1 MLYAVVDIETTGG
14 HASANGITEVAINI
28 HDGNEIT
35 ESYTTLINPG
45 RAIPA
50 YITALTG
57 IDEEMLANAPA
68 FEDVALQI
76 YQLLHGKVFVAH
88 NVNFDYSF
96 LKHHLALAGYDL
108 QCRKLCTVRMSR
120 KIFPGKVSYS
130 LGKLCNALQIPLQ
143 NRHRAAGDADATS
156 ILFNLLLEHDL
167 EGTIPEML
175 KKTSKEQV
183 LPPNLDKAAIMRL
196 PNQPGVYYFKDSKGK
211 IVYVGKAKD
220 LKKRVTSHFTGN
232 KPNRQRQDF
241 LRTIHHVDY
250 VVCGTELMALILE
263 ANEIKRLWPE
273 NNRAMKRY
281 EHKYDLYVFE
291 DQNGYLRLAIDK
303 HKKNNKALQSFNNLL
318 EGYNFL
324 NQIVDKYQLCAK
336 LCYLQKTATRCTA
349 HENGQCFGACSGIE
363 TVAVYNKRLTSA
375 LDDIQ
380 NMQPSFALVDEG
392 REHEELSCL
401 VVEKGRFYGMGYFK
415 DKNYLADGLA
425 SVKEN
430 LSTYQS
436 NSYIL
441 NLILN
446 HAEQHPQKLYKL

>member
-28 HDGNEIT
+28 HDGNQIV
-35 ESYTTLINPG
+35 ESYTTLINPKQP
-45 RAIPA
+45 IPD

-57 IDEEMLANAPA
+57 IDNAMLKDAPT
-68 FEDVALQI
+68 FPDVALQI
-76 YQLLHGKVFVAH
+76 YQLLNDKVFVAH

-96 LKHHLALAGYDL
+96 LKHHLAAVGYDL
-108 QCRKLCTVRMSR
+108 QCRKLCTVRLSR
-120 KIFPGKVSYS
+120 KLIPGKSSYS
-130 LGKLCNALQIPLQ
+130 LGKLCTALQIPIQ

-156 ILFNLLLEHDL
+156 ILFNMLLDNDL
-167 EGTIPEML
+167 EGIIPEML

-183 LPPNLDKAAIMRL
+183 LPPHLDKASILRL

-232 KPNRQRQDF
+232 TPNRQRQDF
-241 LRTIHHVDY
+241 LRTIHHVDF
-250 VVCGTELMALILE
+250 VICGTELMALILE

-291 DQNGYLRLAIDK
+291 DQNGYLRLAVDK
-303 HKKNNKALQSFNNLL
+303 HKKNNNAIQSFNSLL

-324 NQIVDKYQLCAK
+324 TQLINKYQLCAK
-336 LCYLQKTATRCTA
+336 LCYLQKTATKCYA

-363 TVAVYNKRLTSA
+363 TVAVYNKKLNAA
-375 LDDIQ
+375 LNDIQ
-380 NMQPSFALVDEG
+380 NQQPSFALVDEG
-392 REHEELSCL
+392 RKEEEFSCL
-401 VVEKGRFYGMGYFK
+401 VVENGKFYGMGYFTN
-415 DKNYLADGLA
+415 KNYLADGLA
-425 SVKEN
+425 PIKN
-430 LSTYQS
+430 DLSTYQS

-446 HAEQHPQKLYKL
+446 YAEQHPQKLYKL

>member
-28 HDGNEIT
+28 HDGNEIV
-35 ESYTTLINPG
+35 ESYTTLINPKQP
-45 RAIPA
+45 IPV

-57 IDEEMLANAPA
+57 IDDNMLSDAPT
-68 FEDVALQI
+68 FDDVALQI
-76 YQLLHGKVFVAH
+76 YQLLNDKIFVAH

-96 LKHHLALAGYDL
+96 LKHHLAAAGYDL
-108 QCRKLCTVRMSR
+108 QCKKLCTVRLSR
-120 KIFPGKVSYS
+120 KLIPGKSSYS
-130 LGKLCNALQIPLQ
+130 LGKLCTALQIPIQ

-156 ILFNLLLEHDL
+156 ILFNLLLEYDQ
-167 EGTIPEML
+167 EGIIAEML

-183 LPPNLDKAAIMRL
+183 LPPHLDKASILRL
-196 PNQPGVYYFKDSKGK
+196 PHQPGVYYFKDSKGK
-211 IVYVGKAKD
+211 IIYVGKAKD

-232 KPNRQRQDF
+232 TPNRQRQVF
-241 LRTIHHVDY
+241 LRTIHHVDH
-250 VVCGTELMALILE
+250 VICGTELMALILE

-303 HKKNNKALQSFNNLL
+303 HKKNNNAFQSFNSLL

-324 NQIVDKYQLCAK
+324 NQLVDKYQLCAK
-336 LCYLQKTATRCTA
+336 LCYLQKTATKCYA

-363 TVAVYNKRLTSA
+363 TVSVYNKKLNTA
-375 LDDIQ
+375 LADIQ
-380 NMQPSFALVDEG
+380 KQQPSFALVDEG
-392 REHEELSCL
+392 RKDNEFSCL
-401 VVEKGRFYGMGYFK
+401 VVENGKFYGMGYFT
-415 DKNYLADGLA
+415 DKNYLSDGLA
-425 SVKEN
+425 PIKN
-430 LSTYQS
+430 DLSIYQS

-446 HAEQHPQKLYKL
+446 YAEQHPQKLYKL

>member
-1 MLYAVVDIETTGG
+1 MLYAIVDIETTGG

-28 HDGNEIT
+28 HNGNQIIET
-35 ESYTTLINPG
+35 YSTLINP
-45 RAIPA
+45 RKEIPI

-57 IDEEMLANAPA
+57 IDNAMLADAPV

-76 YQLLHGKVFVAH
+76 YQLLNDKVFVAH

-96 LKHHLALAGYDL
+96 LKHHLSLAGYDL
-108 QCRKLCTVRMSR
+108 QCSKLCTVRLSR
-120 KIFPGKVSYS
+120 KLLPGKTSYS
-130 LGKLCNALQIPLQ
+130 LGKLCSALQIPIQ
-143 NRHRAAGDADATS
+143 NRHRAGGDADATS
-156 ILFNLLLEHDL
+156 ILFNMLLEADL
-167 EGTIPEML
+167 DGVIAEML

-183 LPPNLDKAAIMRL
+183 LPPHLDKKVILKL
-196 PNQPGVYYFKDSKGK
+196 PNQPGVYYFKDNKGK

-241 LRTIHHVDY
+241 LRTIYHVDY
-250 VVCGTELMALILE
+250 VICGTELMALILE

-324 NQIVDKYQLCAK
+324 NQLVDKYQLCAK
-336 LCYLQKTATRCTA
+336 LCYLQKTTTKCTA

-363 TVAVYNKRLTSA
+363 TVAIYNKRLNHA
-375 LDDIQ
+375 LSEIQ

-392 REHEELSCL
+392 RKDEEFSCL
-401 VVEKGRFYGMGYFK
+401 IVEKGKFFGMGYFT
-415 DKNYLADGLA
+415 DKNYLSDGLA
-425 SVKEN
+425 PIKEN

>member
-28 HDGNEIT
+28 HDGNQIV
-35 ESYTTLINPG
+35 ESYTTLINPKQP
-45 RAIPA
+45 IPD

-57 IDEEMLANAPA
+57 IDDGMLMDAPA
-68 FEDVALQI
+68 FDDVALQI
-76 YQLLHGKVFVAH
+76 YELLSDKVFVAH

-96 LKHHLALAGYDL
+96 LKHHLAAAGYDL
-108 QCRKLCTVRMSR
+108 QCKKLCTVRLSR
-120 KIFPGKVSYS
+120 KLIPGKSSYS
-130 LGKLCNALQIPLQ
+130 LGKLCTALQIPIQ

-156 ILFNLLLEHDL
+156 ILFNLLLEYDQ
-167 EGTIPEML
+167 EGIIAEML

-183 LPPNLDKAAIMRL
+183 LPPHLDKASILRL

-232 KPNRQRQDF
+232 TPNRQRQDF
-241 LRTIHHVDY
+241 LRTIHHVDF
-250 VVCGTELMALILE
+250 VICGTELMALILE

-303 HKKNNKALQSFNNLL
+303 HKKNNNALQSFNSLL

-324 NQIVDKYQLCAK
+324 NQLVNKYQLCAK
-336 LCYLQKTATRCTA
+336 LCYLQKTATKCYA

-363 TVAVYNKRLTSA
+363 TVAVYNKKLNAA
-375 LDDIQ
+375 LIDVQ
-380 NMQPSFALVDEG
+380 NQQPSFALVDEG
-392 REHEELSCL
+392 RKEEEFSCL
-401 VVEKGRFYGMGYFK
+401 VVENGKFYGMGYFT

-425 SVKEN
+425 PIKN
-430 LSTYQS
+430 DLSTYQS

-446 HAEQHPQKLYKL
+446 YAEQHPQKLYKL

>member
-28 HDGNEIT
+28 HDGNQIVET
-35 ESYTTLINPG
+35 YTTLINPKKE
-45 RAIPA
+45 IPA

-57 IDEEMLANAPA
+57 IDNEMLRDAPA

-76 YQLLHGKVFVAH
+76 YQLLNGKVFVAH
-88 NVNFDYSF
+88 NVNFDFSF
-96 LKHHLALAGYDL
+96 IKHHLYLAGYDL

-130 LGKLCNALQIPLQ
+130 LGKLCSALQIPIQ

-156 ILFNLLLEHDL
+156 ILFNLLLAHDV
-167 EGTIPEML
+167 EGIIAEML

-183 LPPNLDKAAIMRL
+183 LPPNLDKMAIINL
-196 PNQPGVYYFKDSKGK
+196 PNQPGVYYFKDNKGK

-232 KPNRQRQDF
+232 KPNRQRQEF

-250 VVCGTELMALILE
+250 VICGTELMALILE

-324 NQIVDKYQLCAK
+324 NQIVDKYQLCAR
-336 LCYLQKTATRCTA
+336 LCYLQKTATKCSA

-363 TVAVYNKRLTSA
+363 TVAVYNKRLAAA
-375 LDDIQ
+375 LEDIQ

-392 REHEELSCL
+392 RKAEEMSCL
-401 VVEKGRFYGMGYFK
+401 VVEKGRFYGMGYFT

-425 SVKEN
+425 PLKEN
-430 LSTYQS
+430 LSVYQS

-441 NLILN
+441 NLILT
-446 HAEQHPQKLYKL
+446 HAELHPQKLYKL

>member
-28 HDGNEIT
+28 HDGNKIV
-35 ESYTTLINPG
+35 ESYTTLINPKQS
-45 RAIPA
+45 IPD

-57 IDEEMLANAPA
+57 IDDDMLMDAPA
-68 FEDVALQI
+68 FDDVALQI
-76 YQLLHGKVFVAH
+76 YELLSDKVFVAH

-96 LKHHLALAGYDL
+96 LKHHLAASGYDL
-108 QCRKLCTVRMSR
+108 QCKKLCTVRLSR
-120 KIFPGKVSYS
+120 KLIPGKSSYS
-130 LGKLCNALQIPLQ
+130 LGKLCTALQIPIQ

-156 ILFNLLLEHDL
+156 ILFNLLLEYDQ
-167 EGTIPEML
+167 EGIIAEML

-183 LPPNLDKAAIMRL
+183 LPPHLDKASILRL
-196 PNQPGVYYFKDSKGK
+196 PSQPGVYYFKDSKGK
-211 IVYVGKAKD
+211 IIYVGKAKD

-232 KPNRQRQDF
+232 TPNRQRQDF

-250 VVCGTELMALILE
+250 VTCGTELMALILE

-303 HKKNNKALQSFNNLL
+303 HKKNNNAIQSFNSLL

-324 NQIVDKYQLCAK
+324 NQLVNKYQLCAK
-336 LCYLQKTATRCTA
+336 LCYLQKTATKCYA

-363 TVAVYNKRLTSA
+363 TVAVYNKKLNAA
-375 LDDIQ
+375 LIDVQ
-380 NMQPSFALVDEG
+380 NQQPSFALVDEG
-392 REHEELSCL
+392 RKEEEFSCL
-401 VVEKGRFYGMGYFK
+401 VVENGKFYGMGYFT
-415 DKNYLADGLA
+415 DKNYLSDGLA
-425 SVKEN
+425 PIKN
-430 LSTYQS
+430 DLSTYQS

-446 HAEQHPQKLYKL
+446 YAEQHPQKLYKL

>member
-14 HASANGITEVAINI
+14 HASANGITEIAINI
-28 HDGNEIT
+28 HNGQEII
-35 ESYTTLINPG
+35 ESYNTLINPKQD
-45 RAIPA
+45 IPD

-57 IDEEMLANAPA
+57 IDNKMVVDAPA

-76 YQLLHGKVFVAH
+76 YQLLNDKVFVAH

-96 LKHHLALAGYDL
+96 IKHHLSHSGYDL
-108 QCRKLCTVRMSR
+108 QCKKLCTVRLSR
-120 KIFPGKVSYS
+120 KLFPGKASYS
-130 LGKLCNALQIPLQ
+130 LGKLCTVLEIPIQ

-156 ILFNLLLEHDL
+156 ILFNLLLENDAD
-167 EGTIPEML
+167 GVITEML

-183 LPPNLDKAAIMRL
+183 LPPHLDKKHILNL
-196 PNQPGVYYFKDSKGK
+196 PNKPGVYYFKDSKGK
-211 IVYVGKAKD
+211 IIYVGKAKD
-220 LKKRVTSHFTGN
+220 LKKRVTSHFSGN

-241 LRTIHHVDY
+241 MRTIHHVDY

-303 HKKNNKALQSFNNLL
+303 HKKNNHALQSFNNLL

-324 NQIVDKYQLCAK
+324 NQLVEKHQLCAR
-336 LCYLQKTATRCTA
+336 LCYLQKTKTKCMA

-363 TVAVYNKRLTSA
+363 TVAVYNKRLNNA
-375 LDDIQ
+375 LQ
-380 NMQPSFALVDEG
+380 ELSNLQPSFALVDEG
-392 REHEELSCL
+392 RENEELSCL
-401 VVEKGRFYGMGYFK
+401 IVENGKFYGMGYFT
-415 DKNYLADGLA
+415 DKHYLEEGLSA
-425 SVKEN
+425 VKTD
-430 LSTYQS
+430 LPTYQS

-441 NLILN
+441 NLILH
-446 HAEQHPQKLYKL
+446 HAEQYPGKLYKL

>member
-28 HDGNEIT
+28 HDGNEIV
-35 ESYTTLINPG
+35 ESYTTLINP
-45 RAIPA
+45 RQSVPA
-50 YITALTG
+50 HITALTG
-57 IDEEMLANAPA
+57 IDDDMLMDAPT
-68 FEDVALQI
+68 FDEVALQI
-76 YQLLHGKVFVAH
+76 YQLLSNKVFVAH

-96 LKHHLALAGYDL
+96 LKHHLAASGYDL
-108 QCRKLCTVRMSR
+108 QCKKLCTVRLSR
-120 KIFPGKVSYS
+120 KLIPGKSSYS
-130 LGKLCNALQIPLQ
+130 LGKLCTALQIPIQ

-156 ILFNLLLEHDL
+156 ILFNLLLEYDQ
-167 EGTIPEML
+167 EGVIAEML

-183 LPPNLDKAAIMRL
+183 LPPHLDKASILKL
-196 PNQPGVYYFKDSKGK
+196 PQQPGVYYFKDNKGK
-211 IVYVGKAKD
+211 IIYVGKAKN

-232 KPNRQRQDF
+232 IPNRQRQEF
-241 LRTIHHVDY
+241 LRNIHHVDY
-250 VVCGTELMALILE
+250 VTCGTELMALILE

-303 HKKNNKALQSFNNLL
+303 HKKNNNALQSFNSLL

-324 NQIVDKYQLCAK
+324 NHLIDKYQLCAK
-336 LCYLQKTATRCTA
+336 LCYLQKTATKCYA

-363 TVAVYNKRLTSA
+363 TVSVYNKKLNAA
-375 LDDIQ
+375 LMDVQ
-380 NMQPSFALVDEG
+380 NQQPSFALVDEG
-392 REHEELSCL
+392 RKEDEFSCL
-401 VVEKGRFYGMGYFK
+401 VVENGKFYGMGYFT
-415 DKNYLADGLA
+415 DQNYLSDGLA
-425 SVKEN
+425 PIKN
-430 LSTYQS
+430 DLATYQS

-446 HAEQHPQKLYKL
+446 YAEQNPQKLYKL

>member
-1 MLYAVVDIETTGG
+1 MLYAIVDIETTGG

-28 HDGNEIT
+28 HDGNQIVET
-35 ESYTTLINPG
+35 YTTLINPKTQ
-45 RAIPA
+45 IPV

-57 IDEEMLANAPA
+57 IDNAMLADAPT
-68 FEDVALQI
+68 FEEVALQI
-76 YQLLHGKVFVAH
+76 YQLLNDKVFVAH

-96 LKHHLALAGYDL
+96 LKHHLSHAGYDL
-108 QCRKLCTVRMSR
+108 QCSKLCTVRLSR
-120 KIFPGKVSYS
+120 KLLPGKISYS
-130 LGKLCNALQIPLQ
+130 LGKLCSALKIPIQ
-143 NRHRAAGDADATS
+143 NRHRAGGDADATS
-156 ILFNLLLEHDL
+156 ILFNMLLEADQ
-167 EGTIPEML
+167 EGVIAEML

-183 LPPNLDKAAIMRL
+183 LPPHLDKKVILKL
-196 PNQPGVYYFKDSKGK
+196 PNQPGVYYFKDNKGK

-241 LRTIHHVDY
+241 LRTIYNVDY

-281 EHKYDLYVFE
+281 EHKYDLYIFE

-303 HKKNNKALQSFNNLL
+303 HKKNNKSLQSFNSLL

-324 NQIVDKYQLCAK
+324 NQLVDKYQLCAK
-336 LCYLQKTATRCTA
+336 LCYLQKTATKCTA

-363 TVAVYNKRLTSA
+363 TVAIYNKRLNHA
-375 LDDIQ
+375 LLEIQ

-392 REHEELSCL
+392 RKEEEFSCL
-401 VVEKGRFYGMGYFK
+401 VVEQGKFYGMGYFT
-415 DKNYLADGLA
+415 DKNYLSDGLA
-425 SVKEN
+425 PIKEN

>member
-1 MLYAVVDIETTGG
+1 MLYAIVDIETTGG

-28 HDGNEIT
+28 HDGNEVV
-35 ESYTTLINPG
+35 ERYSTLINPQIN
-45 RAIPA
+45 IPI

-57 IDEEMLANAPA
+57 IDNEMVKSAPTFA
-68 FEDVALQI
+68 EVALQI
-76 YQLLHGKVFVAH
+76 YQLLNGKVFVAH

-96 LKHHLALAGYDL
+96 LKYHLAAAGYDL
-108 QCRKLCTVRMSR
+108 QCKKLCTVRMSR
-120 KIFPGKVSYS
+120 KVFPGKVSYS
-130 LGKLCNALQIPLQ
+130 LGKLCSTLQIPLQ

-156 ILFNLLLEHDL
+156 LLFNLLQQHDVD
-167 EGTIPEML
+167 GVIFEML

-183 LPPNLDKAAIMRL
+183 LPPHLDKAAVTRL
-196 PNQPGVYYFKDSKGK
+196 PNQPGVYYFKDNKGK
-211 IVYVGKAKD
+211 IIYVGKAKD

-241 LRTIHHVDY
+241 LKNIYNIDY

-291 DQNGYLRLAIDK
+291 GQNGYLRLAIDK
-303 HKKNNKALQSFNNLL
+303 HKTNNKPLQSFNNLL

-324 NQIVDKYQLCAK
+324 NHLINTYQLCAK
-336 LCYLQKTATRCTA
+336 LCYLQKAATKCTA

-363 TVAVYNKRLTSA
+363 TVAIYNKRLNAA
-375 LDDIQ
+375 LEDIQ

-392 REHEELSCL
+392 RKDEELSCL
-401 VVEKGRFYGMGYFK
+401 VVEKGKFYGMGYFT
-415 DKNYLADGLA
+415 DKNYLDDGFEPF
-425 SVKEN
+425 KEN